1 MWELDP
7 SCGQSRGRGSEEL
20 PVTKQAQQIGQ
31 VVRVTVKYDGL
42 TAEAAGVT
50 CFQTLHLEVIM
61 LLDGSY
67 NL

>member
-1 MWELDP
+1 M
-7 SCGQSRGRGSEEL
+7 
-20 PVTKQAQQIGQ
+20 TKQAQQIGQ
-31 VVRVTVKYDGL
+31 GVRVTVKYDGL

-61 LLDGSY
+61 LLDASY